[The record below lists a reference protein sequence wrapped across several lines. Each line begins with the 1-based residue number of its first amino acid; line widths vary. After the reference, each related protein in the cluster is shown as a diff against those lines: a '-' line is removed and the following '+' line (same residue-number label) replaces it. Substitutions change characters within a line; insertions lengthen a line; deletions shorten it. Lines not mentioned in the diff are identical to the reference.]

1 MEKNEIRILS
11 IDEIKRNEEY
21 LLSILSNKRK
31 EKIDSYLDINK
42 RYQSL
47 GSGYFFNRYTDGE
60 DKFTYNEYGK
70 PLSNIYF
77 NVSHSFEY
85 VIFST
90 CDKLV
95 GVDIEKIREYKE
107 KIIKYAFKDV
117 EIKDS
122 LDFYKYW
129 TLKEAIGKAYG
140 NGLIDTD
147 IKSIPSKEG
156 ILIYKQKEFE
166 TKSIRYKDY
175 MISICVEGK
184 LGKVSLIEE
193 KIKKPNHHL

>member
-1 MEKNEIRILS
+1 M
-11 IDEIKRNEEY
+11 
-21 LLSILSNKRK
+21 
-31 EKIDSYLDINK
+31 
-42 RYQSL
+42 
-47 GSGYFFNRYTDGE
+47 
-60 DKFTYNEYGK
+60 
-70 PLSNIYF
+70 
-77 NVSHSFEY
+77 
-85 VIFST
+85 IFST

-107 KIIKYAFKDV
+107 KLVKYAFKDV

-129 TLKEAIGKAYG
+129 TLKEAVGKAYG

-156 ILIYKQKEFE
+156 TLIYKQKEFE

-184 LGKVSLIEE
+184 LGQVSLIEE